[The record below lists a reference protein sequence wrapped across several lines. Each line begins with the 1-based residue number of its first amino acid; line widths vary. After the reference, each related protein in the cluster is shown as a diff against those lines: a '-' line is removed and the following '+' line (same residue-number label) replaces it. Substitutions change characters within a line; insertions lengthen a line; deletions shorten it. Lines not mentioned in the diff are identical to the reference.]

1 MSLVWFRL
9 ILRDHTRQ
17 FCKNDPLVA
26 VSVFILAG
34 MPHGS

>member
-1 MSLVWFRL
+1 MSLVLFWL